1 MSEKIIELK
10 DVVVKKGKDV
20 LLDGINLN
28 VLRNEFVGIIG
39 PNGAGKTTLL
49 KVIAGF
55 ERFMGTIN
63 LFGRKEGWRRSRK
76 TRLRIGYVPQQ
87 MQIDK
92 AFPIL
97 ALEVVMTGVIG
108 RLGLFRSP
116 GRKEKKKAINL
127 MEMMHVDHLADR
139 PLGQLS
145 GGERQKV
152 ILARAIMQ
160 QPDILLMDEPTANLD
175 IVVQKEFLNLI
186 NDIQRH
192 KALTLCFV
200 THDFTMLPD
209 KMQRAVLLNKGKIA
223 FDGDIDTALSRETL
237 SGLFGYPIE
246 TFKRDGRR
254 FISYG

>member
-97 ALEVVMTGVIG
+97 ALETVMTGVIG
-108 RLGLFRSP
+108 PVSYT
-116 GRKEKKKAINL
+116 
-127 MEMMHVDHLADR
+127 H
-139 PLGQLS
+139 
-145 GGERQKV
+145 
-152 ILARAIMQ
+152 
-160 QPDILLMDEPTANLD
+160 
-175 IVVQKEFLNLI
+175 
-186 NDIQRH
+186 
-192 KALTLCFV
+192 LTLPTIYSV
-200 THDFTMLPD
+200 
-209 KMQRAVLLNKGKIA
+209 
-223 FDGDIDTALSRETL
+223 
-237 SGLFGYPIE
+237 
-246 TFKRDGRR
+246 
-254 FISYG
+254 